1 MTKQRYITRIYDK
14 IRSKSP
20 PNRATSPTCLHCD
33 VTHLSLTTG
42 VVALHIPSRR
52 VGVREEHRQA
62 RKIVLPVIAGR
73 VICYSRVYIW
83 HILCINFASRYKKC
97 VKNIT
102 LQWRHTERDGDSNH
116 HCLLNRLFRRRSKKT
131 SKLRVTGLCPLKW
144 PVTRK
149 MFPLDDVIMPKPSAE
164 LTPLLLDDAITLWK
178 RCRSVVL
185 TMMAPLLRYLTN

>member
-1 MTKQRYITRIYDK
+1 MQSKRIFVLNSPSIYTQRECYRIV
-14 IRSKSP
+14 R
-20 PNRATSPTCLHCD
+20 
-33 VTHLSLTTG
+33 G
-42 VVALHIPSRR
+42 VWWTAIKYSRNTW
-52 VGVREEHRQA
+52 
-62 RKIVLPVIAGR
+62 
-73 VICYSRVYIW
+73 YSRVYIW

-131 SKLRVTGLCPLKW
+131 SKLRVTGLWPLKW

-185 TMMAPLLRYLTN
+185 TMIAPLLRYLTN